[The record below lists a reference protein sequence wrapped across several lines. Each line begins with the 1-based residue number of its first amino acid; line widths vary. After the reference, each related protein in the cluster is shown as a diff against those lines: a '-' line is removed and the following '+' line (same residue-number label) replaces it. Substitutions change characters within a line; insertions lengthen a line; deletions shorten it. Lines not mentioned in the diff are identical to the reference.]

1 MKSPMELNSLF
12 SKIFCYITWL
22 DVTVDDL
29 QTRSLRPIVSSK
41 QYLNGLKI
49 TNWHSQHSLYTLYTL
64 FLLSLSKFPCILHGM
79 VKSLH
84 SRINVFRSLLIGWTR
99 KTRNIQILKMNFE
112 WHCKSKPIDIMR
124 YPPSLN
130 CKVTDLNLN

>member
-29 QTRSLRPIVSSK
+29 QTRPLRPIVSWK

-49 TNWHSQHSLYTLYTL
+49 TNWHSRHSLYTLFL
-64 FLLSLSKFPCILHGM
+64 FSLSKFPFILHGM

-84 SRINVFRSLLIGWTR
+84 SCIKVFRSLLIGWTR

-124 YPPSLN
+124 YAPSLN